1 MELILKRIAK
11 RKGYTI
17 GKLYVE
23 SPKTQQTNPLQTHPQ
38 QTHPLTPPVREGSG
52 LRDEQPLAVVEQP
65 LAVVSLPSSRDE
77 APLAVVPLPSPR
89 DEAPLAAVPLPS
101 PRNEAPLAAVPL
113 RFSRDKAPLAAV
125 PLPSPRDEAPLAVVP
140 LPYGRVEDT
149 PVALPPLPPHQ
160 DREEQNRCLVCDTL
174 EPAALELKT
183 TVDKATVLRSPKKT
197 AALKPFAIPE
207 GRYAVV
213 VTWSPK
219 FKQWL
224 PLLLGGP
231 EFNQRWKGIR
241 IHAGNTAKDTEGC
254 ILVGENR
261 VKGQV
266 LNSRANLQRLMK
278 LLAQRPEGEAVHLTI
293 E

>member
-1 MELILKRIAK
+1 
-11 RKGYTI
+11 
-17 GKLYVE
+17 
-23 SPKTQQTNPLQTHPQ
+23 
-38 QTHPLTPPVREGSG
+38 
-52 LRDEQPLAVVEQP
+52 
-65 LAVVSLPSSRDE
+65 
-77 APLAVVPLPSPR
+77 
-89 DEAPLAAVPLPS
+89 
-101 PRNEAPLAAVPL
+101 
-113 RFSRDKAPLAAV
+113 
-125 PLPSPRDEAPLAVVP
+125 LAVVP
-140 LPYGRVEDT
+140 LPYGRVEDSHA
-149 PVALPPLPPHQ
+149 ALPPLPPLQ
-160 DREEQNRCLVCDTL
+160 DREEQNRRLVCDTL
-174 EPAALELKT
+174 EPAALEQKT
-183 TVDKATVLRSPKKT
+183 TIDKATVLRSPKKT

-266 LNSRANLQRLMK
+266 QNSRSTLQRLMK